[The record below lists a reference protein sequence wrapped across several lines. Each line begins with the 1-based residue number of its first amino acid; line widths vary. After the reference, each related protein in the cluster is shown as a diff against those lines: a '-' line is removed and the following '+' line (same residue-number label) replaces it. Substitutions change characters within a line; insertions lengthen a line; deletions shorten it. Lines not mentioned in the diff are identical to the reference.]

1 MSNYEKANS
10 DNRDV
15 LERFLPAIYRKTTDG
30 SDEHNAFLGAIK
42 GMISTTESDLVEN
55 VKQIYLAKATGS
67 FLDLYGKWVGISRS
81 IDESDDDYRSRIEEY
96 ILTERATISGII
108 AGIRRELHD
117 PDLPISIYEPW
128 RNIFILNK
136 SLLNGPDRIMGNFY
150 RYAVIQVTVGKYVDK
165 DTLNTI
171 MLKYKAY
178 GIYVFYVYSSAMT
191 GDVLGLPLN
200 LIGTGQDTTNTNKL
214 FNNYNF
220 GINDL
225 PNGSTVDN
233 LFIVNESKLNG
244 DKLLAGSPENTFAYQ
259 YGDVPS
265 KNIFGIVDKA
275 SDPTSFTDPY
285 DYVYQGTKV
294 DMSSVGGRNLLLNT
308 GIVSSSSNMV
318 HAIGKTPQFQPSVSF
333 PSVGETQVTSNGK
346 NEMYYR
352 FSNPLGGDMGNF
364 VAGNTYTFSVDI
376 KGTVPYIYTRW
387 QYKTDSGAWKDAVG
401 SATQV
406 SGQSDDYS
414 RVSVVF
420 TVPSSATSFYLS
432 LQGYKAANAVTD
444 SGQSFTF
451 KNAKLENG
459 NTATDWTPAPEDSPK
474 TYIYPYKNTSFV
486 NMGRKDGIVES
497 LENTSTSLLTVA
509 LNVSEYLNTK
519 GYSDTI
525 SSYNR
530 DTTESIILSIEGS
543 PYGVSS
549 TNMVVYSASG
559 STILGSWYTYEDNK
573 KGTLVGASIPA
584 LSSSTK
590 KYVYVLSSPQSVS
603 KIVLNDYYPARGAYR
618 SLSLLSGGNT
628 LRVHNTIEQV
638 AGTITLPVSQSLS
651 SFYVSAYVDSI
662 YLDVTSTSV
671 GYSVYS
677 YDTQKWVPV
686 DNHTNLLPYIE
697 TGTTTGG
704 TYLLIRSNSQKV
716 ESVDYLGLKIKSY
729 T

>member
-55 VKQIYLAKATGS
+55 VKQIYLSKATGS

-171 MLKYKAY
+171 MMKYKAY

-200 LIGTGQDTTNTNKL
+200 LIGTGQDTANTNKL

-225 PNGSTVDN
+225 PNGSTIDN

-265 KNIFGIVDKA
+265 KNIFGLVNN
-275 SDPTSFTDPY
+275 SSSPSSFTDPY

-294 DMSSVGGRNLLLNT
+294 DMSSAGGRNYVLDSDVST
-308 GIVSSSSNMV
+308 TSSIESFKSSKTISSFSGGKIVISVQVDYDN
-318 HAIGKTPQFQPSVSF
+318 ITSVSNQKRIGAEF
-333 PSVGETQVTSNGK
+333 TVVNAKTNAT
-346 NEMYYR
+346 MY
-352 FSNPLGGDMGNF
+352 L
-364 VAGNTYTFSVDI
+364 
-376 KGTVPYIYTRW
+376 
-387 QYKTDSGAWKDAVG
+387 GAWKNPIIGESFHGRIYQTFDFTSLNIKG
-401 SATQV
+401 DL
-406 SGQSDDYS
+406 SDDLTFGQGIYVQGINGTN
-414 RVSVVF
+414 VSVSRPKIEIGS
-420 TVPSSATSFYLS
+420 TMTI
-432 LQGYKAANAVTD
+432 
-444 SGQSFTF
+444 
-451 KNAKLENG
+451 
-459 NTATDWTPAPEDSPK
+459 WTPAPEDIPK

-486 NMGRKDGIVES
+486 NMGRKDGIQEE
-497 LENTSTSLLTVA
+497 LGSTTTNISTYA

-559 STILGSWYTYEDNK
+559 SIISGSWYTYEDNK

-729 T
+729 A

>member
-55 VKQIYLAKATGS
+55 VKQIYLSKATGS

-171 MLKYKAY
+171 MMKYKAY

-200 LIGTGQDTTNTNKL
+200 LIGTGQDTANTNKL

-225 PNGSTVDN
+225 PNGSTIDN

-265 KNIFGIVDKA
+265 KNIFGLVNN
-275 SDPTSFTDPY
+275 SSSPSSFTDPY

-294 DMSSVGGRNLLLNT
+294 DMSSAGGRNYVLDSDVST
-308 GIVSSSSNMV
+308 TSSIESFKSSKTISSFSGEKIVVSVQVDYDNITSMSNQKR
-318 HAIGKTPQFQPSVSF
+318 IGAEFTVVNAKTNA
-333 PSVGETQVTSNGK
+333 T
-346 NEMYYR
+346 MY
-352 FSNPLGGDMGNF
+352 L
-364 VAGNTYTFSVDI
+364 
-376 KGTVPYIYTRW
+376 
-387 QYKTDSGAWKDAVG
+387 GAWKNPIIGESFHGRIYQTFDFTSLNIKG
-401 SATQV
+401 DL
-406 SGQSDDYS
+406 SDDLTFGQGIYVQGIIGTN
-414 RVSVVF
+414 VSVSRPKIEIGS
-420 TVPSSATSFYLS
+420 TMTI
-432 LQGYKAANAVTD
+432 
-444 SGQSFTF
+444 
-451 KNAKLENG
+451 
-459 NTATDWTPAPEDSPK
+459 WTPAPEDIPK

-486 NMGRKDGIVES
+486 NMGRKDGIQEE
-497 LENTSTSLLTVA
+497 LGSTTTNISTYA

-559 STILGSWYTYEDNK
+559 SIISGSWYTYEDNK

-729 T
+729 A